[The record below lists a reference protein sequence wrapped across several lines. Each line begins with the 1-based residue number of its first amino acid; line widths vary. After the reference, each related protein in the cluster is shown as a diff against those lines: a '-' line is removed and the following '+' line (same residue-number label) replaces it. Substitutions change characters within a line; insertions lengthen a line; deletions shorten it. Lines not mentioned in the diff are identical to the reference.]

1 MNKII
6 KFLTTTVVFL
16 FFFNSTSYSND
27 IRTLGVGINVNK
39 IDITGYK
46 NLSCTEDNTKLST
59 WNEFKKCKKNNQN
72 LYLISFEYDDRYA
85 ITEEYEG
92 TQVAGHPVLMNIGV
106 NENNNI
112 EEINVITDPSAPWY
126 FRKQSYLLWL
136 RIYSK
141 YGSSGWNC
149 LENLP
154 KKDHLL
160 AGNKYINKICEKT
173 FEKKKI
179 VLHSEFYFI
188 NNKKD
193 KGNLVSRTKMKIEK
207 YPSS

>member
-1 MNKII
+1 MINIQNK
-6 KFLTTTVVFL
+6 LAV
-16 FFFNSTSYSND
+16 
-27 IRTLGVGINVNK
+27 
-39 IDITGYK
+39 ITGAGGLLGQQHAEIIAFFGGIPILLDK
-46 NLSCTEDNTKLST
+46 NISSVKLLA
-59 WNEFKKCKKNNQN
+59 K
-72 LYLISFEYDDRYA
+72 
-85 ITEEYEG
+85 
-92 TQVAGHPVLMNIGV
+92 
-106 NENNNI
+106 
-112 EEINVITDPSAPWY
+112 
-126 FRKQSYLLWL
+126 

-149 LENLP
+149 QEKLP

-188 NNKKD
+188 NNKED
-193 KGNLVSRTKMKIEK
+193 KSNLISRTKMKIEK